1 MSLQLQHVY
10 IVINMKK
17 QTTEQRVQSIHAL
30 MYQEHS
36 HVNFREKPKSI
47 RRMRELC
54 LNTWLKLS
62 YIVAHFPGNGVFC
75 VCERVIISIQT
86 LKKQFLKAQ
95 VYAMR
100 HVRIKLLV
108 EPIDDS
114 LKIDTAMGYT
124 VYSVQY

>member
-1 MSLQLQHVY
+1 
-10 IVINMKK
+10 
-17 QTTEQRVQSIHAL
+17 
-30 MYQEHS
+30 
-36 HVNFREKPKSI
+36 
-47 RRMRELC
+47 
-54 LNTWLKLS
+54 
-62 YIVAHFPGNGVFC
+62 
-75 VCERVIISIQT
+75 
-86 LKKQFLKAQ
+86 LKAQ